1 MKFVYPDIDIVIDT
15 DVDYVN
21 SIVIENPNIMY
32 AMLQD
37 INEQI
42 MGNSGI
48 SVVSDNNKI
57 LEISKSVEII
67 TQFIPFEINKKSLVN
82 KFMTKIATHAKSAE
96 YYEKTMEVL
105 SEIESYL
112 IDLLWELDGNFE
124 YDSIAIDSIIKAIGI
139 KFREDYDK
147 LSEKIIDYIELV
159 TEYERKKLFFLV
171 NLRSYVDDKEIEF
184 LIETALGHNFN
195 IILFDNCEHR
205 KINNEKRYTIDN
217 DRCIIS

>member
-1 MKFVYPDIDIVIDT
+1 MKFVYPDVDIVIDT

-21 SIVIENPNIMY
+21 SIVIENPNIMF

-57 LEISKSVEII
+57 LEVSKSVEVI
-67 TQFIPFEINKKSLVN
+67 TQFIPFEINKKSLIN
-82 KFMTKIATHAKSAE
+82 KFVTKITTYAKSAE
-96 YYEKTMEVL
+96 YYEKTMEVM

-139 KFREDYDK
+139 KFREDYNT

-195 IILFDNCEHR
+195 IILIDNCEHR